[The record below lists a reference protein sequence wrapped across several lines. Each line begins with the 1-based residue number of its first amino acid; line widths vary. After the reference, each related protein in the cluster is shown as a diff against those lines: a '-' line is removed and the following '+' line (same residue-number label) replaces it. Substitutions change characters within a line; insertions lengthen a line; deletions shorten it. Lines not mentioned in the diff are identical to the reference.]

1 MVSKRSDI
9 PLERTDDSDQSLWM
23 YSRKDKSLREFG
35 VHLKIPTG
43 AVFSPDGHRVAYP
56 DGREL
61 FYNPRPNG
69 FESVP
74 VITKP
79 VFSFGNPIH
88 VPRPFQLVPP
98 SGRRLYD
105 VLPDGRFLGL
115 IRDDYGTPPQINI
128 VTHWFAELRALASAT
143 R

>member
-1 MVSKRSDI
+1 VVSKRSDI

-61 FYNPRPNG
+61 FYNPGPTVSSPCPSSPSL
-69 FESVP
+69 FFLSV
-74 VITKP
+74 TQYTR
-79 VFSFGNPIH
+79 H
-88 VPRPFQLVPP
+88 
-98 SGRRLYD
+98 
-105 VLPDGRFLGL
+105 GRFSWSRRAGG
-115 IRDDYGTPPQINI
+115 YGTPPQINI

>member
-79 VFSFGNPIH
+79 VFLS
-88 VPRPFQLVPP
+88 
-98 SGRRLYD
+98 
-105 VLPDGRFLGL
+105 
-115 IRDDYGTPPQINI
+115 
-128 VTHWFAELRALASAT
+128 VTQ
-143 R
+143 